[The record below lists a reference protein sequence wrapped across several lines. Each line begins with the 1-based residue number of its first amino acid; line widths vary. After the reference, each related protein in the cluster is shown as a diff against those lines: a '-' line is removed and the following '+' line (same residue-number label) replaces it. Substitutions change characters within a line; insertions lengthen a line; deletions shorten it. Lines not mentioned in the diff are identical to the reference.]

1 MQSKE
6 CSLINAVVE
15 GRRKDVSKLLD
26 DGANVNH
33 AENRSGLDTTPLYV
47 AVCNNEIEI
56 VNILFRHGADPNIP
70 DKDGK
75 TPLFMALYDDVDI
88 KIFEL
93 LIDHGADVNFCNVSG
108 ENALLSLFKDCTTI
122 GEGRCYTRISRLLEL
137 SKDVLSP
144 NPEGKC
150 PIHFIHVIHPSE
162 EEQSSKSE
170 NHNCVDFLQ
179 RLLQRVHL

>member
-6 CSLINAVVE
+6 CNLINAVVE
-15 GRRKDVSKLLD
+15 GRSKDVSELLN
-26 DGANVNH
+26 DGTNVNYV
-33 AENRSGLDTTPLYV
+33 ENKSGLDTTPLYV

-93 LIDHGADVNFCNVSG
+93 LIDHGADMNCCNMLG
-108 ENALLSLFKDCTTI
+108 GNALLSLFKYFTTI
-122 GEGRCYTRISRLLEL
+122 GEGMCYTRISRLLEL

-150 PIHFIHVIHPSE
+150 PIHFIHVTRPSE
-162 EEQSSKSE
+162 EEQSSKNE
-170 NHNCVDFLQ
+170 NYNCVFFSD
-179 RLLQRVHL
+179 